1 MKIVAIFAD
10 SLYAI
15 HYEGEADNEYDRL
28 MELWTDVN
36 YLREFAKQ
44 NQNNI
49 QQNVKSFVGEVSEDA
64 ELIQDIMDAIE
75 EGEDD
80 WENFFKPYHNGE
92 MGYRELSLQK
102 GRPKGSYLRLFA
114 IRIDSGTYL
123 ITGGAI
129 KLVRATQE
137 SQELMNEW
145 QKMKNARSYLKYEG
159 VFDNDS
165 FQELKT
171 EQDEN

>member
-1 MKIVAIFAD
+1 MKIVTIFAN
-10 SLYAI
+10 SLYAT
-15 HYEGEADNEYDRL
+15 HYESEVENEYERL

-44 NQNNI
+44 NSI
-49 QQNVKSFVGEVSEDA
+49 QQDIKSFVDEVSEDA
-64 ELIQDIMDAIE
+64 EVIQDIMHAIE
-75 EGEDD
+75 NGEEM
-80 WENFFKPYHNGE
+80 WEDFFKPYHNKE

-102 GRPKGSYLRLFA
+102 GRPKGSFLRLFA

-123 ITGGAI
+123 VTGGAI
-129 KLVRATQE
+129 KLVRTTQE
-137 SQELMNEW
+137 SQQLMDEW
-145 QKMKNARSYLKYEG
+145 QKMKNARSYLKREG